1 MSSRRRRRTRLTS
14 GGTGLALASPA
25 LAGLGA
31 FTGYGELT
39 ALAASAAALV
49 LSAFVSPRVR
59 STAVLERSVAHRL
72 VPVGGR
78 VRCRLRVAAGAADAA
93 TRVVDA
99 FDGAE
104 VPVTVPPMAAGGVA
118 RWRYELPAHRR
129 GVHRV
134 GPLVIERSDPLDLL
148 CRSIRN
154 DDDDLV
160 WVHPTLHDLGPVR
173 VMGRGWHEQGGGRGE
188 DPSAEFRSLR
198 TYVPGDDTRL
208 VHWPTSARMGRL
220 VVREVAKRAGADRL
234 VLLDTSAGVLS
245 GQEFEVAVEIAASLA
260 AQGIVG
266 GLEVLLRTTDA
277 RATGPTGPLA
287 GRDELLRL
295 AASVGR
301 TAPAATLPVRAV
313 LGPVAADETILV
325 SGAGRS
331 PLLVRLLA
339 DRRVRPG
346 LAVVRVVDG
355 PGPGVALPVRTID
368 VRTGRDFARR
378 WRTGR

>member
-1 MSSRRRRRTRLTS
+1 V
-14 GGTGLALASPA
+14 LASPA
-25 LAGLGA
+25 LAGLGVV
-31 FTGYGELT
+31 TGYAELT
-39 ALAASAAALV
+39 VLAASAAALV
-49 LSAFVSPRVR
+49 ASAFVSPRIR

-78 VRCRLRVAAGAADAA
+78 VRCRLRVRAGSAGAA
-93 TRVVDA
+93 TRVIDA

-104 VPVTVPPMAAGGVA
+104 VPVTVPPMASGGVA
-118 RWRYELPAHRR
+118 RWRYELPANRR

-134 GPLVIERSDPLDLL
+134 GPLVIERADPLELL

-160 WVHPTLHDLGPVR
+160 WVHPTLLDLGPVR
-173 VMGRGWHEQGGGRGE
+173 AAGRGWHEQGGGRGD

-208 VHWPTSARMGRL
+208 VHWPTSARIGRL
-220 VVREVAKRAGADRL
+220 VVREVAQRAGADRL
-234 VLLDTSAGVLS
+234 VLLDTAAGVLS
-245 GQEFEVAVEIAASLA
+245 GPGFEVAVEIAASLA
-260 AQGIVG
+260 AQGIAG
-266 GLEVLLRTTDA
+266 GLGVLWRTSDV

-313 LGPVAADETILV
+313 VGPVAADETVLV
-325 SGAGRS
+325 TGAGRS
-331 PLLVRLLA
+331 PLLARLLA
-339 DRRVRPG
+339 DRRTRPG
-346 LAVVRVVDG
+346 LVVVRVVDG
-355 PGPGVALPVRTID
+355 PGTGVALPVRTVD
-368 VRTGRDFARR
+368 VRSAREFARR